1 MTAQRSPAVRT
12 SLAFLAVAALCLL
25 LADLEVTTLSPW
37 GELGRMVRGLITP
50 DFSEPLR
57 LGEAL
62 LQTLAFGLVG
72 VALAVA
78 MGFPLA
84 LAFHLAPVRW
94 YCAFV
99 RAIHELFWALLFL
112 QMVGLNPM
120 CGVLA
125 IALPYSGVLAKVYS
139 EILEEADPRP
149 LRGLPPRTGR
159 IAAFFFVRLPDVW
172 VHLKNYTAYRLE
184 CGLRSSAILGFVGFP
199 TLGFYLDT
207 AFREGLYSEV
217 SALLILF
224 YLLIASLK
232 YWMRPR
238 LTWAYVVVAWALL
251 PVGTSVQ
258 WSNIVRFFTRDIV
271 PAPIR
276 GAVAG
281 DAGGWAE
288 GLPRLWAWGGELITT
303 QALPGIGVTLLLSQI
318 ALVATGAIAL
328 GLFPLVSRTFV
339 PPWSRVPNRWG
350 LVVMRST
357 PEYIL
362 AFVFLLL
369 WGPSWLPA
377 IAALAIHNGAVIA
390 HLIGRHVDEMQLR
403 PDAPRGLNRYF
414 YETLPRLYGQFLAF
428 LFYRWE
434 VILRESAILGI
445 LGIHTLG
452 FYIDSALADD
462 RQDRALLLILLTAAL
477 NLAVDALSRRLRA
490 RLRLKLTPEME

>member
-1 MTAQRSPAVRT
+1 
-12 SLAFLAVAALCLL
+12 
-25 LADLEVTTLSPW
+25 
-37 GELGRMVRGLITP
+37 
-50 DFSEPLR
+50 
-57 LGEAL
+57 
-62 LQTLAFGLVG
+62 
-72 VALAVA
+72 
-78 MGFPLA
+78 
-84 LAFHLAPVRW
+84 
-94 YCAFV
+94 
-99 RAIHELFWALLFL
+99 
-112 QMVGLNPM
+112 
-120 CGVLA
+120 
-125 IALPYSGVLAKVYS
+125 
-139 EILEEADPRP
+139 
-149 LRGLPPRTGR
+149 
-159 IAAFFFVRLPDVW
+159 
-172 VHLKNYTAYRLE
+172 
-184 CGLRSSAILGFVGFP
+184 
-199 TLGFYLDT
+199 
-207 AFREGLYSEV
+207 
-217 SALLILF
+217 
-224 YLLIASLK
+224 
-232 YWMRPR
+232 
-238 LTWAYVVVAWALL
+238 
-251 PVGTSVQ
+251 
-258 WSNIVRFFTRDIV
+258 
-271 PAPIR
+271 
-276 GAVAG
+276 
-281 DAGGWAE
+281 
-288 GLPRLWAWGGELITT
+288 
-303 QALPGIGVTLLLSQI
+303 
-318 ALVATGAIAL
+318 ATGAIAR

-339 PPWSRVPNRWG
+339 PPWSRVPNGWG